1 MINKRGR
8 IESKNNKIKHYCSY
22 IEAFNLIL
30 KLSQETLKKEYIRAT
45 DLNVSDQ
52 YFQSLTHYISV
63 PEKIP
68 N

>member
-1 MINKRGR
+1 M
-8 IESKNNKIKHYCSY
+8 IKHYCSY

-30 KLSQETLKKEYIRAT
+30 KLSQETLKKEYIRAA

-52 YFQSLTHYISV
+52 YLQSLTHYISV